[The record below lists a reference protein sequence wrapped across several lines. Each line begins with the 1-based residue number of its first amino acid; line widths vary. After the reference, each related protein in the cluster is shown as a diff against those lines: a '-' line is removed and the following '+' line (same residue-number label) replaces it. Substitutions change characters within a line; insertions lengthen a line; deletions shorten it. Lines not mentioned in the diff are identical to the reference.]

1 MPSGG
6 RAGFA
11 RAAVLTRSAAPDL
24 GALLPEGGIGERLQ
38 RFVQRAQLVCE
49 GEEALGVVEPAVE
62 ELELGAQAVEPLEH
76 GVELPVVEGLAVS
89 HGAIVRTG
97 PIPKPSR

>member
-1 MPSGG
+1 
-6 RAGFA
+6 
-11 RAAVLTRSAAPDL
+11 
-24 GALLPEGGIGERLQ
+24 
-38 RFVQRAQLVCE
+38 
-49 GEEALGVVEPAVE
+49 VVEPAVE